1 MLARADQ
8 RRAGD
13 AGLFA
18 LVVLLRF
25 LGFKVYVDRI
35 RERFGKKL
43 IGPKQMVRCA
53 KELGLRARVQKSGSR
68 PAYECTVT
76 RNCGFA
82 RWGLFGSRWCQWRH
96 RAGPRDVIQA
106 GEDCAGAI

>member
-1 MLARADQ
+1 MLARAYQ
-8 RRAGD
+8 RRAVD
-13 AGLFA
+13 IGLFA

-43 IGPKQMVRCA
+43 IGPKQMVGFA
-53 KELGLRARVQKSGSR
+53 KELGLRAQFRSPVR